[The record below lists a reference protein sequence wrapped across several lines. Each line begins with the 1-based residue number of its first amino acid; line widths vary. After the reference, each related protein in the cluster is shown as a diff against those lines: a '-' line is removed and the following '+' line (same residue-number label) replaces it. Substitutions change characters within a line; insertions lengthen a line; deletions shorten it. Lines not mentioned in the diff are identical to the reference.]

1 MSKRIF
7 IPITN
12 TDDWKSF
19 LAKPDKHWRTGFS
32 SRTLAKCWES
42 ADDFPPEV
50 KTVFEQSENP
60 EFNNLEMLL
69 AFPEYK
75 VYLPPRGHPSQNDMF
90 VLAKDSCGNLVSIT
104 VEGKVNEPF
113 GPTLAKWNQSK
124 SRGKTKRFEFL
135 KELLGVIEIPHDI
148 RYQLL
153 HRSASAI
160 LEALRFNARSAVMLI
175 HSFSSESLWLDDFQT
190 FASLFDVKAEPD
202 KLYFLKN
209 INGIPFYIAW
219 IKGNQKFLM
228 E

>member
-7 IPITN
+7 IPTAN
-12 TDDWKSF
+12 ADDWKQF
-19 LAKPDKHWRTGFS
+19 LAEPDKHWRTGFS
-32 SRTLAKCWES
+32 ARTLAKCWES
-42 ADDFPPEV
+42 IDGFPPDV
-50 KTVFEQSENP
+50 KAVFEQSENP
-60 EFNNLEMLL
+60 EFKNLEMLL

-90 VLAKDSCGNLVSIT
+90 ILAKDSRGNLVSIT

-113 GPTLAKWNQSK
+113 GPTLAEWNQDESK
-124 SRGKTKRFEFL
+124 GKTKRLEFL
-135 KELLGVIEIPHDI
+135 KELLGLIDIPHDI

-160 LEALRFNARSAVMLI
+160 LEAQRFNAKSAVMLVY
-175 HSFSSESLWLDDFQT
+175 SFSSELLWLDDFQA
-190 FASLFDVKAEPD
+190 FANLFDIAAEPD

-209 INGIPFYIAW
+209 INDIPFYIAW
-219 IKGNQKFLM
+219 IKGNPKFLV